1 MAASGWQRFNLL
13 AVCLL
18 ASLAANLFLAG
29 WLLGSHSIRHGFGPP
44 PSSPPF
50 DRSFNDQIRMSLSPD
65 GAKIMEQAFETI
77 RKHFAD
83 RSAEAKSARER
94 LTDAMKADQFNVSD
108 YIAASKAARAER
120 DSDRLAADEEIAR
133 AIARLSPDDRRKLAE
148 IRQHPGPPGLG
159 HRSSFD
165 HFHWGPHAS

>member
-1 MAASGWQRFNLL
+1 
-13 AVCLL
+13 
-18 ASLAANLFLAG
+18 
-29 WLLGSHSIRHGFGPP
+29 
-44 PSSPPF
+44 
-50 DRSFNDQIRMSLSPD
+50 MSLSPD

-120 DSDRLAADEEIAR
+120 DSDRQAADEEIAR

-148 IRQHPGPPGLG
+148 IRHHPGPPDSGR
-159 HRSSFD
+159 RSSFD
-165 HFHWGPHAS
+165 HFRWDPRAS